1 MTLSP
6 KLPPGRV
13 NRKALQFAGDI
24 RRLRSAGYTFSAI
37 RLALLDAGIR
47 VSLTTVKREAARRGA
62 CGVAAPSL
70 TEAPPVRPARACDSS
85 ASTDARTGKEVAEAF
100 FAAHLSN
107 PLLRARKDRP

>member
-1 MTLSP
+1 VTLSP

-62 CGVAAPSL
+62 CGAVAPSP
-70 TEAPPVRPARACDSS
+70 TEAPPVRPARPSDSI

-100 FAAHLSN
+100 AKSRITN
-107 PLLRARKDRP
+107 PLIRTKEQR